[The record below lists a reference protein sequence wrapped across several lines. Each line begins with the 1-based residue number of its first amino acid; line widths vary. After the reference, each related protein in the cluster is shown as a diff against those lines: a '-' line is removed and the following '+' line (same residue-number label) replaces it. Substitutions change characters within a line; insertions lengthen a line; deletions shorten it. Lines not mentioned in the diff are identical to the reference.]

1 METLHWF
8 NIVMREPESM
18 MDFKDGF
25 SITLEG
31 EEIQIEFECNYKT
44 FPLKTLEDFIKT
56 HRQEINRRKAEEKQI
71 CQEE

>member
-1 METLHWF
+1 MKEEHWF
-8 NIVMREPESM
+8 ESVMLKPESM
-18 MDFKDGF
+18 MDFEDGF

-56 HRQEINRRKAEEKQI
+56 HREEINRRKAEGI
-71 CQEE
+71 ITCQEG